1 MRKMKIDILPGEFT
15 SETAARAKEGDIL
28 FLKAGVHRILSPV
41 TIRQK
46 IEDRRMRFEEK
57 RDRYSHPGCICPSF
71 FRKVLVNR
79 PDLY

>member
-1 MRKMKIDILPGEFT
+1 MRKMKIDISPGEFT

-46 IEDRRMRFEEK
+46 EDLTILGDVEK
-57 RDRYSHPGCICPSF
+57 F
-71 FRKVLVNR
+71 
-79 PDLY
+79 